1 MTMQQQVPV
10 GDVLHD
16 YKKMHIHY
24 YHVNY
29 QNVRGIGNV
38 KFICLLETVSDLGK
52 VFFIDLFSKD
62 LYDLL
67 LRCIQLHD

>member
-16 YKKMHIHY
+16 YKKMPIHY

-29 QNVRGIGNV
+29 QNVRGIANV
-38 KFICLLETVSDLGK
+38 KFIFLLESVSDLGK